1 MVPEG
6 PKDVPPRPDLGETLD
21 FVGLPA
27 DVKCHPSI
35 FLSPALPLRLPT
47 LAACQRCRPFSA
59 ASEEIHQGLDEYRAL
74 LSGNSD
80 PAVLDGR
87 LNVSP
92 VFGDGG
98 VRMKGER
105 GQVLEEKERKS

>member
-6 PKDVPPRPDLGETLD
+6 PKDVPPQPDLGETLD
-21 FVGLPA
+21 FVELPA

-47 LAACQRCRPFSA
+47 LAACQRRWPGSA

-98 VRMKGER
+98 VRMKGECR
-105 GQVLEEKERKS
+105 QVLEERERES